1 MNKKQRKIK
10 NLIITSTVMYLMSLS
25 GVNLSR
31 DNLELKVLTH
41 NLDFSS
47 EHDLNIVAH
56 RGFSGSNVDNSESSI
71 RDALIS
77 NCVDYVEVDI
87 RETIDHQFV
96 LSHDSYVNVHGITR
110 RIEYTKLDDIINSGD
125 RSNVTMS
132 FEYINNILSSSDRT
146 IEKIRT
152 IRKVF
157 DNDDFI
163 SLDRLIEIYDFNK
176 PLIIDIKSVLSRDSM
191 ENLFNKLYN
200 YSDSIV
206 IQSSNIHNLMDMQRL
221 YPMFSYSL
229 IIDSKNDLDY
239 VDYFKNYTVKVG
251 FLPRLENNPDS
262 KYFIWLVGEN
272 NFDRVMRLI
281 KRFNIDN
288 CYFITDNPDI
298 ICTMYEE
305 NKRSK

>member
-25 GVNLSR
+25 GANLSR

-56 RGFSGSNVDNSESSI
+56 RGFSGSNVDNSERSVLDGI
-71 RDALIS
+71 KS
-77 NCVDYVEVDI
+77 NCVDYIEVDI
-87 RETIDHQFV
+87 RETLDHQFV
-96 LSHDSYVNVHGITR
+96 LSHDSYVKVHGITR
-110 RIEYTKLDDIINSGD
+110 KIEYTELDDIINSGD

-200 YSDSIV
+200 YSDNIV

-229 IIDSKNDLDY
+229 IIDSKTDLDY

>member
-56 RGFSGSNVDNSESSI
+56 RGFSGSNVDNSESSVLDGI
-71 RDALIS
+71 KS
-77 NCVDYVEVDI
+77 NCVDYIEVDI
-87 RETIDHQFV
+87 RETLDHQFV
-96 LSHDSYVNVHGITR
+96 LSHDSYVKVHGITR
-110 RIEYTKLDDIINSGD
+110 KIEYTELDDIINSGD

-200 YSDSIV
+200 YSDNIV

-251 FLPRLENNPDS
+251 FLSRLENNPDS

>member
-25 GVNLSR
+25 GVNLYK

-56 RGFSGSNVDNSESSI
+56 RGFSGSNVDNSESSVLDGI
-71 RDALIS
+71 KS
-77 NCVDYVEVDI
+77 NCVDYIEVDI
-87 RETIDHQFV
+87 RETLDHQFV
-96 LSHDSYVNVHGITR
+96 LSHDSYVKVHGITR
-110 RIEYTKLDDIINSGD
+110 KIEFTKLDDIINSGD

-229 IIDSKNDLDY
+229 IIDSKTDLDY

-251 FLPRLENNPDS
+251 FFKFL
-262 KYFIWLVGEN
+262 
-272 NFDRVMRLI
+272 
-281 KRFNIDN
+281 
-288 CYFITDNPDI
+288 
-298 ICTMYEE
+298 
-305 NKRSK
+305 

>member
-25 GVNLSR
+25 GANLSR
-31 DNLELKVLTH
+31 DKLELKVLTH

-56 RGFSGSNVDNSESSI
+56 RGFSGSNVDNSESSVLDGI
-71 RDALIS
+71 KS
-77 NCVDYVEVDI
+77 NCVDYIEVDI
-87 RETIDHQFV
+87 RETLDHQFV
-96 LSHDSYVNVHGITR
+96 LSHDSYVKVHGITR
-110 RIEYTKLDDIINSGD
+110 KIEYTKLDDIINSGD

-229 IIDSKNDLDY
+229 IIDSKTDLDY

>member
-25 GVNLSR
+25 GANLTR

-56 RGFSGSNVDNSESSI
+56 RGFSGSNVDNSERSVLDGI
-71 RDALIS
+71 KS
-77 NCVDYVEVDI
+77 NCVDYIEVDI
-87 RETIDHQFV
+87 RETLDHQFV
-96 LSHDSYVNVHGITR
+96 LSHDSYVKVHGITR
-110 RIEYTKLDDIINSGD
+110 KIEYTELDDIINSGD

-251 FLPRLENNPDS
+251 FLSRLEYNPDS